1 MIFMAIYKTRE
12 IRAMS
17 KEELNEKLQQL
28 EVELSKEKGA
38 VASGTKPE
46 NPGKIREIRKTIAR
60 IITIQKEKEEVKP
73 KQ

>member
-1 MIFMAIYKTRE
+1 MAIYKTKE
-12 IRAMS
+12 LRAMA

-28 EVELSKEKGA
+28 ETELSKEKGA

-46 NPGKIREIRKTIAR
+46 NPGKIKEVRKTIAR
-60 IITIQKEKEEVKP
+60 IITIKKEKEEVKP

>member
-1 MIFMAIYKTRE
+1 MAIYKTKE
-12 IRAMS
+12 LRAMS

-28 EVELSKEKGA
+28 EVELGKEKGA

-60 IITIQKEKEEVKP
+60 ILIIQREKTEVKA